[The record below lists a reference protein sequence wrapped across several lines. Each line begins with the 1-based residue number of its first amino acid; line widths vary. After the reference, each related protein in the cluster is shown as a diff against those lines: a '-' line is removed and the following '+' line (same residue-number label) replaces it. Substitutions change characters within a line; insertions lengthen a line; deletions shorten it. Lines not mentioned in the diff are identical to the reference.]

1 MELKLGEWLFQ
12 VDPEQTRHR
21 TLENSKDHCKCG
33 YCTNYY
39 EAAPMVYPELIS
51 FLDQFG
57 VNFHGPSEVMPFTPT
72 CMLSCYRVQ
81 GRILRFGTDVLRAG
95 EIPVLPEAADDDS
108 FFLWVGE
115 MMLPWLQEEAEED
128 VVSPANLPEFMER
141 MEQIWLL
148 RHGPESIQS

>member
-1 MELKLGEWLFQ
+1 VEEDL
-12 VDPEQTRHR
+12 TA
-21 TLENSKDHCKCG
+21 LENHPGILDVEGG
-33 YCTNYY
+33 YTLDAT
-39 EAAPMVYPELIS
+39 AADSIVVVRSLPERI
-51 FLDQFG
+51 
-57 VNFHGPSEVMPFTPT
+57 N
-72 CMLSCYRVQ
+72 RVVVQ
-81 GRILRFGTDVLRAG
+81 RGR
-95 EIPVLPEAADDDS
+95 LPEAADDDS